1 MDAYSYTGSAGQ
13 VLSFALWS
21 SLGAGEEQG
30 DPMVADIYSPGGQL
44 LTSAVAHG
52 YYLGGGAYSGGGA
65 VNLTLTNSGTYT
77 ILVHNYYYTYTSSYG
92 LSVQSVTGGG
102 CDSRG
107 ISCGQTLASA
117 TTNNSEMDAYSYTG
131 SAGQVLSFALWSS
144 LGAGEEQ
151 GDPMVADIY
160 SPGGQLLTSAVANA
174 YYLGGGAY
182 QGGGAVNLTLT
193 NSGTYTIL
201 VHNVYYTYI
210 SSYAFS
216 VQSVNSGG
224 CNGDSIFCGE
234 TVNGQITQGSQ
245 IIGYELVA
253 NATEHVIFSDSGFS
267 GMVVDMYDPTGS
279 NVVSI
284 GPSASTNYTFA
295 DTGIYTVV
303 VHAGN
308 YIGTGA
314 YSLTETVFGGC
325 ATLPTVS
332 FSPTNEAVLLGTTA
346 TLTPIASGP
355 TPLFYQWW
363 FGTNLISG
371 ATNSA
376 LSIANLQTN
385 ELGLYEVYVN
395 NPGGAV
401 SNTVRLQGIPIIT
414 WTNPGPIIY
423 GASLTSNQLNAT
435 ADVPGNFAYTP
446 TNGTVL
452 NAGTN
457 TLSVIFTPTDT
468 VNYVKVT
475 NTASLVVSNAPLTIT
490 ATNRSKIYGQTISFS
505 GTEFTTIGLVNGD
518 TVTSASIGS
527 AGAAPTAPV
536 SGSPFAIAITN
547 AMGDA
552 GLSNYIITYDAGHLT
567 VNPADLTVTASAQSK
582 TYGQT
587 VVFGSGSTLFNPSGL
602 QNGETIGTVTLAV
615 SGNGGAPTAPVSG
628 SPYTITPSLATGGT
642 FTPGNYAITY
652 ATGNLTVSSAALTVT
667 ANAQSKTYGQT
678 VVFSSG
684 STLFTSSGLQNGET
698 IGTVTLAVSGN
709 GGAPTA
715 PVSGS
720 PYTITPSAATGG
732 TFTPGNY
739 AITYA
744 TGNLTVT
751 TAALTVTANAQSKTY
766 GQTVLFG
773 SGSTLFTPSG
783 LQNGETIGTVTLAVS
798 SNGGAATASVAG
810 SPYTITPS
818 AATGGTFTPGNYTIT
833 YATGNLTVNKA
844 ALTVTANAQSKTYG
858 QTLNLGTTAFTTTVL
873 SNSDNVNSVTLT
885 SPGAAATAT
894 VAGSPYTITASAP
907 VGTGLANYGI
917 SYVPGS
923 LTVTA
928 APLTVTAN
936 NTNRPYGAAN
946 PVFTGTIV
954 GLTNGDNITESFS
967 CNATNTSSAGPY
979 AIIPILIDPNGRLVN
994 YSPITT
1000 NNGVLTVTPGIVLT
1014 APSWLGNGQFK
1025 LSFNTTVGQNY
1036 TVQYSTD
1043 LSHWTSLVELGGD
1056 GSPLTVTDFSAST
1069 TYRYYRVISP

>member
-1 MDAYSYTGSAGQ
+1 
-13 VLSFALWS
+13 
-21 SLGAGEEQG
+21 
-30 DPMVADIYSPGGQL
+30 
-44 LTSAVAHG
+44 
-52 YYLGGGAYSGGGA
+52 
-65 VNLTLTNSGTYT
+65 
-77 ILVHNYYYTYTSSYG
+77 
-92 LSVQSVTGGG
+92 
-102 CDSRG
+102 
-107 ISCGQTLASA
+107 
-117 TTNNSEMDAYSYTG
+117 
-131 SAGQVLSFALWSS
+131 
-144 LGAGEEQ
+144 
-151 GDPMVADIY
+151 
-160 SPGGQLLTSAVANA
+160 
-174 YYLGGGAY
+174 
-182 QGGGAVNLTLT
+182 
-193 NSGTYTIL
+193 
-201 VHNVYYTYI
+201 
-210 SSYAFS
+210 
-216 VQSVNSGG
+216 
-224 CNGDSIFCGE
+224 
-234 TVNGQITQGSQ
+234 
-245 IIGYELVA
+245 
-253 NATEHVIFSDSGFS
+253 
-267 GMVVDMYDPTGS
+267 
-279 NVVSI
+279 
-284 GPSASTNYTFA
+284 
-295 DTGIYTVV
+295 
-303 VHAGN
+303 
-308 YIGTGA
+308 
-314 YSLTETVFGGC
+314 
-325 ATLPTVS
+325 
-332 FSPTNEAVLLGTTA
+332 
-346 TLTPIASGP
+346 
-355 TPLFYQWW
+355 
-363 FGTNLISG
+363 
-371 ATNSA
+371 
-376 LSIANLQTN
+376 
-385 ELGLYEVYVN
+385 
-395 NPGGAV
+395 
-401 SNTVRLQGIPIIT
+401 
-414 WTNPGPIIY
+414 
-423 GASLTSNQLNAT
+423 
-435 ADVPGNFAYTP
+435 VPGNFAYTP